1 MQHDFMNLKV
11 IQQREYWQR
20 VTNKKVE
27 GIHTTEYLINSEF
40 LPLYHHHT
48 NVYAMVDNSA
58 EHANDGGFVIVG

>member
-1 MQHDFMNLKV
+1 MITIFKHTYNA
-11 IQQREYWQR
+11 E

-58 EHANDGGFVIVG
+58 EHANDGSFLIVG